1 MKYKNLEQIAQEADV
16 HPAVGMSRRER
27 LERWANLLAQQPE
40 RRLCAIEGTEFGTRP
55 ERLAKRADDSPI
67 TVAFQDP
74 VLRAAGLR
82 GDRVVRDQAAQ
93 SRPSAT
99 APPAKIAHPRV

>member
-40 RRLCAIEGTEFGTRP
+40 RRLCAIEG
-55 ERLAKRADDSPI
+55 
-67 TVAFQDP
+67 
-74 VLRAAGLR
+74 
-82 GDRVVRDQAAQ
+82 RVRHPSRTPRQA
-93 SRPSAT
+93 R
-99 APPAKIAHPRV
+99 R